1 MFKIIQWIKNKF
13 RNRKMKKF
21 FKYYRS
27 RPDKFC
33 EEFLGIK
40 LLEYQK
46 ELLRG
51 MMKNEPSNH

>member
-21 FKYYRS
+21 IKYYRS

-40 LLEYQK
+40 LFEYQK
-46 ELLRG
+46 EILR
-51 MMKNEPSNH
+51 KTEKENR